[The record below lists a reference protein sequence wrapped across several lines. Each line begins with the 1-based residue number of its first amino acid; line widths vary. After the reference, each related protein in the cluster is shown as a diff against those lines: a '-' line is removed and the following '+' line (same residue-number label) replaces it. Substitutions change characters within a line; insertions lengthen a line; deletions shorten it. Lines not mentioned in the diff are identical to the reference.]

1 MEELELLRKQI
12 DEIDEKL
19 VELFE
24 SRMELAT
31 RIGAIKE
38 EKGLEILNSKREEE
52 VVKKNIML
60 LKNSEL
66 SRELEIFFKG
76 IMDSSK
82 RIQQNRLEE
91 R

>member
-38 EKGLEILNSKREEE
+38 EKGLEILNSRREEE

-66 SRELEIFFKG
+66 SQELEIFFKSV
-76 IMDSSK
+76 MDSSK